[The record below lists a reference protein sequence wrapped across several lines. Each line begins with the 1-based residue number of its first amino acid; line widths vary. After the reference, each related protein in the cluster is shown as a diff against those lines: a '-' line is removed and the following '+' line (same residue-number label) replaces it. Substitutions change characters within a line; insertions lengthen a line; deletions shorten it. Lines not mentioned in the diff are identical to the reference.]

1 MQETLAADRP
11 SRGVAGARTFL
22 AAAVIFVLGFVY
34 RLPDAT
40 SLIND
45 HFMHVAWG
53 RQLLWGRLP
62 VRDAVSL
69 GMPLQTGLSA
79 GAEWLVGYRLLSE
92 ALIISSAFAAAAV
105 LTFVLVHR
113 ATGRL
118 AVAVA
123 AAVLEIAIAPRTYS
137 YPKLIVYAAG
147 ILLLWRYI
155 DQPSNRRAVHL
166 AVATALA
173 FYLRH
178 DHGLYLGLVTI
189 AVIALRHAR
198 SLRTA
203 MQQMTVFA
211 AGCVL
216 MVAPFFAYI
225 QAYGSMAEYARDLRQ
240 FSARE
245 RSGNP
250 FVWPAWPLSTGDS
263 IARWTTEQDRAVPIN
278 IRWTASSSQEAR
290 RQAVTRYQLQVSSAG
305 PLESGRF
312 TLLDTS
318 TANGAALINDPA
330 IEDTSGIDRTTG
342 EVYTTG
348 WYLGPIRLLK
358 GLDTAA
364 GSAAFLFFVFLL
376 VPAVAAAV
384 LLRTRRTEG
393 PLGQWERVKIAAV
406 VLVAIV
412 TFAGFVREALDARI
426 GDAVVA
432 PVILGAWL
440 CAGLLGGRPSA
451 WGRLARVAGL
461 ALLMIPVTR
470 SVVVAGAVE
479 PRFERAEPL
488 AVAWKR
494 LVTSPPFDAWA
505 ATGSAEYRMVRYVR
519 ECTDQREP
527 LLVLWP
533 APQVYYYAD
542 RPFAGLMG
550 SYMEGYYS
558 SDFDQRRNA
567 EALERDRPAVA
578 VIEAGRELTDLATH
592 PSAVAYLAS
601 HYHQLGELPAAD
613 GTVLRVFGRNDR
625 QATSTHPDV
634 GWPCYR

>member
-1 MQETLAADRP
+1 MPQGT
-11 SRGVAGARTFL
+11 AGARTFL
-22 AAAVIFVLGFVY
+22 AAAVVFLLGFIY

-40 SLIND
+40 SLVND

-62 VRDAVSL
+62 VRDEVSL

-92 ALIISSAFAAAAV
+92 ALVISTAFAAAAV

-118 AVAVA
+118 AVAA
-123 AAVLEIAIAPRTYS
+123 AAALLEIAIAPRTYS

-147 ILLLWRYI
+147 ILLLWRYV

-178 DHGLYLGLVTI
+178 DHGLYLGLITL
-189 AVIALRHAR
+189 AVIAMRHAR
-198 SLRTA
+198 SLRAA
-203 MQQMTVFA
+203 MRQMTVFA

-216 MVAPFFAYI
+216 LVAPFFAYV
-225 QAYGSMAEYARDLRQ
+225 QAYGSVPEYARDLRQ

-250 FVWPAWPLSTGDS
+250 FVWPAWPLPTRDS
-263 IARWTTEQDRAVPIN
+263 IARWTTEEDRAVPIN
-278 IRWTASSSQEAR
+278 IRWTASSSDDAR
-290 RQAVTRYQLQVSSAG
+290 RQAAARYRLQVPATG
-305 PLESGRF
+305 PVESGRF
-312 TLLDTS
+312 TLYDTS

-330 IEDTSGIDRTTG
+330 IEDTSGIDRATG
-342 EVYTTG
+342 EVYTAG

-376 VPAVAAAV
+376 IPAIAAAV
-384 LLRTRRTEG
+384 LLLTRRTEG

-426 GDAVVA
+426 ADAVVA

-440 CAGLLGGRPSA
+440 CAGFLGGRPAA
-451 WGRLARVAGL
+451 WGRLARVAVP
-461 ALLMIPVTR
+461 ALLMIPVAR

-505 ATGSAEYRMVRYVR
+505 ATGSAEYRVVRYIR
-519 ECTDQREP
+519 ECSGQREP
-527 LLVLWP
+527 LLVLSP
-533 APQVYYYAD
+533 TPQIYYYAD
-542 RPFAGLMG
+542 RPFAGRMG
-550 SYMEGYYS
+550 WYMEGYYS
-558 SDFDQRRNA
+558 SDFNQRKNAAALDQ
-567 EALERDRPAVA
+567 DRPAIA
-578 VIEAGRELTDLATH
+578 IIDAGRESKDLATH
-592 PSAVAYLAS
+592 PAALAYLARN
-601 HYHQLGELPAAD
+601 YHQVGELPATD
-613 GTVLRVFGRNDR
+613 GAALRVFGRNDR
-625 QATSTHPDV
+625 QATSTHRDV

>member
-1 MQETLAADRP
+1 MPPERVAGVRIVLAA
-11 SRGVAGARTFL
+11 STVCVL
-22 AAAVIFVLGFVY
+22 AFVY

-79 GAEWLVGYRLLSE
+79 AAEGLVGYRLLSE
-92 ALIISSAFAAAAV
+92 ALVISTAFAAAAV

-113 ATGRL
+113 ATGRI

-123 AAVLEIAIAPRTYS
+123 AALLEIAIAPRTYS
-137 YPKLIVYAAG
+137 YPKLLVYAAG

-178 DHGLYLGLVTI
+178 DHGLYLGLVTV
-189 AVIALRHAR
+189 AVIAMRHAR
-198 SLRTA
+198 NLRPA
-203 MQQMTVFA
+203 MQQMTVYA

-216 MVAPFFAYI
+216 LVAPFFAYVE
-225 QAYGSMAEYARDLRQ
+225 AYGSVREYARDLRQ

-250 FVWPAWPLSTGDS
+250 FVWPAWPLSTRES
-263 IARWTTEQDRAVPIN
+263 IARWTTEEDRAVAIN
-278 IRWTASSSQEAR
+278 VRWTESSSHETR
-290 RQAVTRYQLQVSSAG
+290 RQAALRYRLQAPSAG
-305 PLESGRF
+305 PVESGRF
-312 TLLDTS
+312 TLYDTS
-318 TANGAALINDPA
+318 TRNGAALINDPA
-330 IEDTSGIDRTTG
+330 IADTSGIDRATG
-342 EVYTTG
+342 DVYTTG
-348 WYLGPIRLLK
+348 WYVGPIRLLR

-376 VPAVAAAV
+376 VPALAAAL
-384 LLRTRRTEG
+384 LLRTRRRVG
-393 PLGQWERVKIAAV
+393 PLGQSERVKIAAV
-406 VLVAIV
+406 VLVAFV
-412 TFAGFVREALDARI
+412 TFAGFVRDALDARI
-426 GDAVVA
+426 ADAVVA

-440 CAGLLGGRPSA
+440 CAASLAGGRPSA
-451 WGRLARVAGL
+451 WPRLARVAVL
-461 ALLMIPVTR
+461 ALVLIPVTR

-479 PRFERAEPL
+479 PHFERAEPF

-505 ATGSAEYRMVRYVR
+505 AVGSAEYRVVRYVR
-519 ECTDQREP
+519 ECTGQREP
-527 LLVLWP
+527 LLVLSP
-533 APQVYYYAD
+533 APQIYYYAN
-542 RPFAGLMG
+542 RPFAGRMG
-550 SYMEGYYS
+550 WYMEGYYS
-558 SDFDQRRNA
+558 SEFNQRENA
-567 EALERDRPAVA
+567 AALERDRPALA
-578 VIEAGRELTDLATH
+578 IIDAGREAKDLATH
-592 PSAVAYLAS
+592 PAALAYLARN
-601 HYHQLGELPAAD
+601 YHQLGELPGAD
-613 GTVLRVFGRNDR
+613 GTVLRVLGRNDR
-625 QATSTHPDV
+625 QPGSTFADV